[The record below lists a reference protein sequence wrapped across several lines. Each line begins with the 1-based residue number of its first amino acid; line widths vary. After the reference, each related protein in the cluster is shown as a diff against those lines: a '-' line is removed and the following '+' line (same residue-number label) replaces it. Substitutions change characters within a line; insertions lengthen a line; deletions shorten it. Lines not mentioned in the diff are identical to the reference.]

1 MLRPP
6 CPLILSTLTPIEAIL
21 LGVIQGL
28 TEWFPV
34 SSSGHLA
41 VIQLIMGV
49 RAGLL
54 FNILL
59 HLGTLSVIIVKF
71 RNDLYEIA
79 VNLAQGNL
87 NSEACRRGMLIVS
100 GSIPTAILGAAFYEP
115 LRSSYENPFVIG
127 AAFAASGLALHLTGN
142 QTGKRWHTIEFPDS
156 ILIGVAQGISIIPG
170 ISRSGLTISTGILIG
185 LKRDEAF
192 KYSFLLAIPAVL
204 GAALFEAANQPLTQ
218 MDWNVSLLGFTA
230 AMIVGY
236 AAISLLWTFLQRD
249 QLHYFKYYCWF
260 ASIITI
266 SAATAEI
273 L

>member
-1 MLRPP
+1 
-6 CPLILSTLTPIEAIL
+6 LILSTLTPIEAIL

-41 VIQLIMGV
+41 VIQVIMGV
-49 RAGLL
+49 KAGLP

-71 RNDLYEIA
+71 RNELYQIA
-79 VNLAQGNL
+79 INLAEGNL
-87 NSEACRRGMLIVS
+87 NSEACRRGLLIVS
-100 GSIPTAILGAAFYEP
+100 GSIPTAILGAVFYEP
-115 LRSSYENPFVIG
+115 LRSSYENLFVIG
-127 AAFAASGLALHLTGN
+127 TAFTVSGLALHLTRS
-142 QTGKRWHTIEFPDS
+142 QTRKRRRTIEFLDS

-185 LKRDEAF
+185 LKREEAF

-204 GAALFEAANQPLTQ
+204 GAAFFEATNQSLTQ
-218 MDWNVSLLGFTA
+218 IDWNVSLLGFIVAT
-230 AMIVGY
+230 IVGY
-236 AAISLLWTFLQRD
+236 TSISLLWTFLQRD

-266 SAATAEI
+266 SIAATEV